1 MSVDAKKTYAYSWYF
16 NIGLIGLDAKQSLI
30 FAIPDFKLFHPILH
44 VLLMQSCPTQNKT
57 KSKQI
62 KPDQAQTSYYI
73 GLG

>member
-1 MSVDAKKTYAYSWYF
+1 M
-16 NIGLIGLDAKQSLI
+16 QSKVLF